1 MVNAD
6 ADLTEH
12 ALTTAEHEARGQ
24 SDSAPWRFIAYTRLR
39 QEEAMGVDPVI
50 SMVRARALFEDARV
64 AHDLLSAGLAAVALR
79 AARLARAISIGS
91 RIATTTWR
99 SPGSP
104 AIVSSSHTSSCSMSH
119 ASTPSRPF
127 ASRNSRACRASQA
140 WQDRGITA
148 TLAVRMLQH
157 FVGLREL
164 GRLGPIE
171 GLFAAGAVASDRPG
185 MQGLLATFR
194 LEAGDHEGTRALV
207 QSFVDDDLATL
218 GRDWVHETALA
229 LAAEAAF
236 TIDWREGA
244 AEMEA
249 SLAPAA
255 GQLVVFTSAIAV
267 FGRVDRY
274 LGHLAYLQGDLDLA
288 IERLAHARALDAACG
303 CRLWSGWAACDE
315 ARVRTERAGRGDR
328 QIAATLVRDAA
339 GAARFAGSRR
349 LLTAVRKLRRERLA
363 HPFAECLPTAARV
376 ARRGCGT

>member
-12 ALTTAEHEARGQ
+12 ALTTAEHEARGE

-39 QEEAMGVDPVI
+39 QEEAMGVDPVV

-79 AARLARAISIGS
+79 AARLRAGDLDWESDRDDHMALARQSGHRELESHLELLDVARVYAVAPI
-91 RIATTTWR
+91 RVAEQ
-99 SPGSP
+99 
-104 AIVSSSHTSSCSMSH
+104 SSM
-119 ASTPSRPF
+119 
-127 ASRNSRACRASQA
+127 RASQA

-218 GRDWVHETALA
+218 GRDWVHETASRWPRKPPSPSIGA
-229 LAAEAAF
+229 RARRR
-236 TIDWREGA
+236 WRR
-244 AEMEA
+244 A
-249 SLAPAA
+249 SRPQPGSSSSSPRRLPSSA
-255 GQLVVFTSAIAV
+255 GSIVTSAISRTYRGTWI
-267 FGRVDRY
+267 F
-274 LGHLAYLQGDLDLA
+274 A
-288 IERLAHARALDAACG
+288 IERLAHAVRSTRRVAVACG
-303 CRLWSGWAACDE
+303 
-315 ARVRTERAGRGDR
+315 RAGPRATRRASALSGPGAAIVR
-328 QIAATLVRDAA
+328 FAATLVRDAA

-349 LLTAVRKLRRERLA
+349 LLTAVRKLRA
-363 HPFAECLPTAARV
+363 SD
-376 ARRGCGT
+376 